1 MYEKEIENRLRELY
15 ESGKTY
21 DEIAKITGVSKP
33 VIAQHISGRRPI
45 KNPSISLLLKVFP
58 KAVISLE
65 GAHNTSVA
73 DHGGVSAQD
82 ISVSGNGNNFFA
94 KPQNEII
101 SRITDAV
108 MTLDLSPE
116 AKVKVYQIIK
126 DQSK

>member
-1 MYEKEIENRLRELY
+1 MFEKEIENKLREWHDR
-15 ESGKTY
+15 GKTY
-21 DEIAKITGVSKP
+21 QEIADMLGVSQSN
-33 VIAQHISGRRPI
+33 IAQMLGGQRPI
-45 KNPSISLLLKVFP
+45 KNPSVSLLLKVFP
-58 KAVISLE
+58 KAVINLE

-101 SRITDAV
+101 ARITDAV
-108 MTLDLSPE
+108 MTSDLSPE

-126 DQSK
+126 EQSE